1 MILSIAWGS
10 EINYGMSYKRRNMG
24 LLPLYLLYLLSL
36 LNDIWHQP
44 NSLSQGK
51 QARNLRR
58 CALKAGKT
66 STRKT
71 ENLAHLTYLHTE
83 GGIRYNSKLGQL
95 WIVFYRSY
103 PPLIAFSHPFKP
115 LTICKFGWL
124 PTSLFTI
131 QYKWDSLLWNQSAIE
146 AILGQL
152 CLFSTSKIYFAFIHL
167 LYKVCQSKWKK
178 RVDQCQNLCLFDRYL
193 DNS

>member
-1 MILSIAWGS
+1 MTPPGFLYGLSADRLGGALKKILLVVVVFMRSRLAW
-10 EINYGMSYKRRNMG
+10 
-24 LLPLYLLYLLSL
+24 LV
-36 LNDIWHQP
+36 QP
-44 NSLSQGK
+44 RIE

-95 WIVFYRSY
+95 WTVFYRSY

-131 QYKWDSLLWNQSAIE
+131 QYRWDSLLWNQSAIE
-146 AILGQL
+146 AIFGQL

>member
-1 MILSIAWGS
+1 M
-10 EINYGMSYKRRNMG
+10 
-24 LLPLYLLYLLSL
+24 
-36 LNDIWHQP
+36 H
-44 NSLSQGK
+44 K

-83 GGIRYNSKLGQL
+83 GGIRYKSKLGQL
-95 WIVFYRSY
+95 WTVFYKSY

-131 QYKWDSLLWNQSAIE
+131 QYRWDSLLWNQSAIE
-146 AILGQL
+146 AIFGQL
-152 CLFSTSKIYFAFIHL
+152 CLFSTSKIYLRTFISCI
-167 LYKVCQSKWKK
+167 KFPQSKWKK
-178 RVDQCQNLCLFDRYL
+178 RVGQCQNLCIFDKYL
-193 DNS
+193 NNS

>member
-1 MILSIAWGS
+1 MTGKFWSIKFCS
-10 EINYGMSYKRRNMG
+10 
-24 LLPLYLLYLLSL
+24 SL
-36 LNDIWHQP
+36 VI
-44 NSLSQGK
+44 K

-131 QYKWDSLLWNQSAIE
+131 QYRWDSLLWNQSAIE
-146 AILGQL
+146 AIFGQL

>member
-1 MILSIAWGS
+1 MFGKKCCRFL
-10 EINYGMSYKRRNMG
+10 MTHRH
-24 LLPLYLLYLLSL
+24 LPVLALFQ
-36 LNDIWHQP
+36 DQ
-44 NSLSQGK
+44 
-51 QARNLRR
+51 QARNLQR

-66 STRKT
+66 STPKT

-83 GGIRYNSKLGQL
+83 GGIRYDSKLGQL
-95 WIVFYRSY
+95 WTVFYRSY

-131 QYKWDSLLWNQSAIE
+131 QYRWDSALE

-152 CLFSTSKIYFAFIHL
+152 GLFSTSKIYFAFIHL